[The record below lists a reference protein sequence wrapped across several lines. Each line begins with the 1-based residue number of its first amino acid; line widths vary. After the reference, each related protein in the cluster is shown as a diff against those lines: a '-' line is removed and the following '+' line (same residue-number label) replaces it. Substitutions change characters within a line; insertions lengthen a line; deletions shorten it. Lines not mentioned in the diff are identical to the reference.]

1 MAYQNVDPFRM
12 TPTMLMKKTGRQG
25 DNQEAI
31 ASIVRSLPQGTHLTA
46 PEVFEKAKEKGL
58 DVSLSTVYRTL
69 SRLKSTGGVI
79 TVLGERGLR
88 YETSEKGPQ
97 HDHIICLTCGL
108 TIEFVD
114 DVIRNFGQAVAQRK
128 GYELVSSR
136 FDILGYCQSCKSKNP
151 SLSAERLQES
161 LSEMLKSLERIRLS
175 IKQALEYNED
185 GKDELVFKSMTNSI
199 SLIKE
204 LLTDCERTV
213 TKKREEEQLV

>member
-1 MAYQNVDPFRM
+1 M